1 MLLLKL
7 MVVLLL
13 LRSAHLGA
21 AAACSRVCAAGD
33 GSMMG
38 FPSRESAANAQRAW
52 LTSHV
57 AAVSMIADETRR
69 RDVPLIA
76 SRRRPIYIRT
86 WKFLFSTAVYHTV
99 RRICDSLHVAESKS
113 FMHERTR
120 QRWTASTAT
129 HRQTG

>member
-38 FPSRESAANAQRAW
+38 SPSRESAANAPTPTCV
-52 LTSHV
+52 TSHV
-57 AAVSMIADETRR
+57 AGCCVDDRDDETTTDATR
-69 RDVPLIA
+69 A
-76 SRRRPIYIRT
+76 SASHRITSTAIYVIYI
-86 WKFLFSTAVYHTV
+86 LYPV
-99 RRICDSLHVAESKS
+99 
-113 FMHERTR
+113 
-120 QRWTASTAT
+120 
-129 HRQTG
+129 

>member
-7 MVVLLL
+7 MVVVLLL

-69 RDVPLIA
+69 RDVPLAHRIA
-76 SRRRPIYIRT
+76 STANISYAIYYIRT
-86 WKFLFSTAVYHTV
+86 VRGSSYSVYHTT
-99 RRICDSLHVAESKS
+99 I
-113 FMHERTR
+113 
-120 QRWTASTAT
+120 ASM
-129 HRQTG
+129 

>member
-76 SRRRPIYIRT
+76 YASRRRPIYHMLVLYTIYVRG
-86 WKFLFSTAVYHTV
+86 SSYSVYHTTN
-99 RRICDSLHVAESKS
+99 L
-113 FMHERTR
+113 
-120 QRWTASTAT
+120 
-129 HRQTG
+129 

>member
-76 SRRRPIYIRT
+76 SRRRPIYHMLYTIYT
-86 WKFLFSTAVYHTV
+86 YVEVPIQSIIPYDEFV
-99 RRICDSLHVAESKS
+99 I
-113 FMHERTR
+113 
-120 QRWTASTAT
+120 ASM
-129 HRQTG
+129 